1 VGKELLILLNNQRK
15 KTYFMENITPNKG
28 GFYMQTEDL
37 NEELKQ
43 EAAPQAKEDKEKFK
57 DWYEFFPDASL

>member
-1 VGKELLILLNNQRK
+1 
-15 KTYFMENITPNKG
+15 MENITPNKG